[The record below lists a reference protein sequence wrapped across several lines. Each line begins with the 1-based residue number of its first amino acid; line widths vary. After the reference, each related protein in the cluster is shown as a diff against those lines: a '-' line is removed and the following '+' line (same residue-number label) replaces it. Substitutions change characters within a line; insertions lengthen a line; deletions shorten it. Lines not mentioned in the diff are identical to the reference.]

1 MSLTVTTP
9 SASTPAPGFFRFLC
23 LSAFW
28 YANSLKWFILFFL
41 TPSLVANIVPGGEKN
56 TWWGLIVGAGAIEA
70 MIGPALMGWLSD
82 RTRSRFGA
90 RRPYIAIGSAMTA
103 IALMVYARAGSVTA
117 FFVAYLLIQI
127 SDDVGTGP
135 YSSAIPELVPE
146 PSRGKASGAMGL
158 LQLLGQVSAV
168 GIGLALGSAF
178 LIALAMAIVNIVC
191 AWISIVEIARLERAK
206 ETRYDAARPPSMALW
221 QSLREPDFRWAWF
234 TRFLNALGFYV
245 ILNYLTNYMADVIGV
260 FRLGP
265 VTLSEPF
272 QAVIVLAAVLSLS
285 GAIASLWA
293 GKRAD
298 RIGRKRVI
306 IQAGWLMFGTL
317 ILFCSI
323 RTYAGLIPLAIV
335 FGIGYG
341 SYLSADWALVSDILP
356 DRGSYARDM
365 GVWQMS
371 IAAPQVLS
379 GAIGSLIDLG
389 NRNMP
394 GYGYTIAFALASVAF
409 LCGSLLVTKIKGS
422 R

>member
-1 MSLTVTTP
+1 
-9 SASTPAPGFFRFLC
+9 
-23 LSAFW
+23 
-28 YANSLKWFILFFL
+28 
-41 TPSLVANIVPGGEKN
+41 
-56 TWWGLIVGAGAIEA
+56 
-70 MIGPALMGWLSD
+70 MIGPAVMGWLSD
-82 RTRSRFGA
+82 RTHSRFGA

-103 IALMVYARAGSVTA
+103 IALMVYAQAGSVTA

-168 GIGLALGSAF
+168 GIGLALGSAL
-178 LIALAMAIVNIVC
+178 LIALAMAIVNVVC
-191 AWISIVEIARLERAK
+191 ACISIAEIARLERESHSRDNGTMAGGG
-206 ETRYDAARPPSMALW
+206 ALW
-221 QSLREPDFRWAWF
+221 HSLREPDFRWAWF

-260 FRLGP
+260 FRVGP

-272 QAVIVLAAVLSLS
+272 HAVIVLAAVLSLS
-285 GAIASLWA
+285 GAVASLWA

-306 IQAGWLMFGTL
+306 VQAGWLMFGTL
-317 ILFCSI
+317 LLFCMI
-323 RTYAGLIPLAIV
+323 RSYAGLIPLAIV

-356 DRGSYARDM
+356 DQGSYARDM

-379 GAIGSLIDLG
+379 GAIGSLIDVG
-389 NRNMP
+389 NRSMP
-394 GYGYTIAFALASVAF
+394 GYGYTIAFVLASVAF

-422 R
+422 S

>member
-1 MSLTVTTP
+1 MSSTTATP
-9 SASTPAPGFFRFLC
+9 SPSTSATPSFRFLG

-82 RTRSRFGA
+82 RTRSRFGS

-103 IALMVYARAGSVTA
+103 IALMIYAQAGSVAA

-146 PSRGKASGAMGL
+146 NLRGKASGAMGL

-168 GIGLALGSAF
+168 GIGLALGGAF
-178 LIALAMAIVNIVC
+178 QIAVAMALVNVIC
-191 AWISIVEIARLERAK
+191 ACISIAEIARLERA
-206 ETRYDAARPPSMALW
+206 RPPVTDRALPSRAALW
-221 QSLREPDFRWAWF
+221 QSLKDSDFRWAWF
-234 TRFLNALGFYV
+234 TRFLNALGFYI
-245 ILNYLTNYMADVIGV
+245 ILNYLTNYMTDVIRE
-260 FRLGP
+260 FRVGP
-265 VTLSEPF
+265 VTLRDPF

-285 GAIASLWA
+285 GAVASIWA
-293 GKRAD
+293 GRRAD

-306 IQAGWLMFGTL
+306 IQAGWIMFVTL
-317 ILFCSI
+317 VLFCVVRS
-323 RTYAGLIPLAIV
+323 YAALVPLAIV

-341 SYLSADWALVSDILP
+341 SYLCADWALVSDILP

-389 NRNMP
+389 NRSGP
-394 GYGYTIAFALASVAF
+394 GYGYTIAFALAAIAF
-409 LCGSLLVTKIKGS
+409 LCGSILVTKIRGS
-422 R
+422 S